1 MLSRIVLA
9 ASTLTYRR
17 VGYGMRLSHHIN
29 LLIMLL
35 GFLTAG
41 LTTSLQAQ
49 QIAPSQLEVY
59 VISDTLKLD
68 VSIDSVFTQ
77 NHIDAIESG
86 MTASITLQLRLFGSR
101 NNRIA
106 QIEINKQLDHDIWE
120 GQYRLIS
127 LTSPPDT
134 LTSTRFE
141 DIRHICTHMQGV
153 ALTHLPLPNDV
164 LTLQARVHIDPI
176 TPEQQE
182 RTRRWLKILRK
193 GSLLEFFF
201 SFGKPNPPTQWVN
214 LLQFHPSALPHL
226 LRESA
231 Q

>member
-1 MLSRIVLA
+1 MLFGI
-9 ASTLTYRR
+9 
-17 VGYGMRLSHHIN
+17 
-29 LLIMLL
+29 
-35 GFLTAG
+35 LTAG
-41 LTTSLQAQ
+41 LTSTSQAQ
-49 QIAPSQLEVY
+49 QITPSQLEVY
-59 VISDTLKLD
+59 VQSDTLKLD

-86 MTASITLQLRLFGSR
+86 MTASITLQLRLLGAH

-120 GQYRLIS
+120 GQYRLIR
-127 LTSPPDT
+127 LTPPDT
-134 LTSTRFE
+134 IMSASFE
-141 DIRHICTHMQGV
+141 DIRHICTHIQGV

-164 LTLQARVHIDPI
+164 LTLQARVHIDSI

-226 LRESA
+226 LREDA
-231 Q
+231 P

>member
-1 MLSRIVLA
+1 
-9 ASTLTYRR
+9 
-17 VGYGMRLSHHIN
+17 MRLNHHIH
-29 LLIMLL
+29 LLIMLF
-35 GFLTAG
+35 GILTAG
-41 LTTSLQAQ
+41 LTSTSQAQ
-49 QIAPSQLEVY
+49 QITPSQLEVY
-59 VISDTLKLD
+59 VQSDTLKLD

-77 NHIDAIESG
+77 THIDAIESG
-86 MTASITLQLRLFGSR
+86 MTASITLQLRLLGSR

-120 GQYRLIS
+120 GQYRLIR
-127 LTSPPDT
+127 LTTPPDT
-134 LTSTRFE
+134 LTSNSFE
-141 DIRHICTHMQGV
+141 EIRHICTHMQGMS
-153 ALTHLPLPNDV
+153 LTRLPLPNEV

-201 SFGKPNPPTQWVN
+201 SFGKPNPPTPWVN
-214 LLQFHPSALPHL
+214 LLQFNPSALPHL
-226 LRESA
+226 LREPA